1 MKNLLNAL
9 IITLL
14 SFTSYVSYAG
24 GGQPDQ
30 PLYYVIEDP
39 FTINFLRQSDE
50 QARYLQVKVALKSE
64 DPAILSSAENNLPM
78 IQDTLRILFAE
89 QNMDSV
95 KVLKV
100 VPNSRKKLI
109 SVLKPFLKKRRVTA
123 ILKQCIS
130 LPFSGN
136 EQARYLL

>member
-30 PLYYVIEDP
+30 PLYYVIEEP

-50 QARYLQVKVALKSE
+50 QARYLQIKVALKSE

-95 KVLKV
+95 KSLEGRSQLQEEAYQRIKAIFEEETG
-100 VPNSRKKLI
+100 NSNLEA
-109 SVLKPFLKKRRVTA
+109 VYFTTFLW
-123 ILKQCIS
+123 Q
-130 LPFSGN
+130 
-136 EQARYLL
+136 

>member
-24 GGQPDQ
+24 GGQPNQ
-30 PLYYVIEDP
+30 PLYYVIEEA

-95 KVLKV
+95 KSLEGRSQLQEEAYQRIKAIFEEETG
-100 VPNSRKKLI
+100 NSNLEA
-109 SVLKPFLKKRRVTA
+109 VYFTTFLW
-123 ILKQCIS
+123 Q
-130 LPFSGN
+130 
-136 EQARYLL
+136 

>member
-24 GGQPDQ
+24 GGQPNQ
-30 PLYYVIEDP
+30 PLYYVIEEP
-39 FTINFLRQSDE
+39 FTINFLRQSDD
-50 QARYLQVKVALKSE
+50 QARYLQIKVALKSE
-64 DPAILSSAENNLPM
+64 DPAILASAESNLPM

-95 KVLKV
+95 KSLEGRTQLQEEAYQRIKAIFEEETG
-100 VPNSRKKLI
+100 NSNLEA
-109 SVLKPFLKKRRVTA
+109 VYFTTFLW
-123 ILKQCIS
+123 Q
-130 LPFSGN
+130 
-136 EQARYLL
+136 

>member
-30 PLYYVIEDP
+30 PLYYVIEEP

-95 KVLKV
+95 KSLEGRSQLQEEAYQRIKAIFEEETG
-100 VPNSRKKLI
+100 NSNLEA
-109 SVLKPFLKKRRVTA
+109 VYFTTFLW
-123 ILKQCIS
+123 Q
-130 LPFSGN
+130 
-136 EQARYLL
+136 

>member
-24 GGQPDQ
+24 GGQPNQ
-30 PLYYVIEDP
+30 PLYYVIEEP

-50 QARYLQVKVALKSE
+50 QARYLQIKVALKSE
-64 DPAILSSAENNLPM
+64 DPAILTSAESNLPM

-95 KVLKV
+95 KSLEGRTQLQEKAYQRIKAIFEEETG
-100 VPNSRKKLI
+100 NSNLEA
-109 SVLKPFLKKRRVTA
+109 VYFTTFLW
-123 ILKQCIS
+123 Q
-130 LPFSGN
+130 
-136 EQARYLL
+136 

>member
-24 GGQPDQ
+24 GDQPDQ
-30 PLYYVIEDP
+30 PLYYVIEEP

-95 KVLKV
+95 KSLEGRSQLQEEAYQRIKAIFEEETG
-100 VPNSRKKLI
+100 NSNLEA
-109 SVLKPFLKKRRVTA
+109 VYFTTFLW
-123 ILKQCIS
+123 Q
-130 LPFSGN
+130 
-136 EQARYLL
+136 

>member
-30 PLYYVIEDP
+30 PLYYVIEEP
-39 FTINFLRQSDE
+39 FSINFLRQSDE

-95 KVLKV
+95 KSLEGRSQLQEEAYQRIKAIFEEETG
-100 VPNSRKKLI
+100 NSNLEA
-109 SVLKPFLKKRRVTA
+109 VYFTTFLW
-123 ILKQCIS
+123 Q
-130 LPFSGN
+130 
-136 EQARYLL
+136 

>member
-1 MKNLLNAL
+1 MKNLLNAF

-24 GGQPDQ
+24 GGQPNQ
-30 PLYYVIEDP
+30 PLYYVIEEP

-50 QARYLQVKVALKSE
+50 QARYLQIKVALKSE
-64 DPAILSSAENNLPM
+64 DPAILSSAESNLPM

-95 KVLKV
+95 KSLEGRTQLQEEAYQRIKAIFEEETG
-100 VPNSRKKLI
+100 NSNLEA
-109 SVLKPFLKKRRVTA
+109 VYFTTFLW
-123 ILKQCIS
+123 Q
-130 LPFSGN
+130 
-136 EQARYLL
+136 

>member
-24 GGQPDQ
+24 GGQPNQ
-30 PLYYVIEDP
+30 PLYYVIEEP
-39 FTINFLRQSDE
+39 FTINFLRQSDD
-50 QARYLQVKVALKSE
+50 QARYLQIKVALKSE
-64 DPAILSSAENNLPM
+64 DPAILTSAESNLPM

-95 KVLKV
+95 KSLEGRTQLQEKAYQRIKAIFEEETG
-100 VPNSRKKLI
+100 NSNLGA
-109 SVLKPFLKKRRVTA
+109 VYFTTFLW
-123 ILKQCIS
+123 Q
-130 LPFSGN
+130 
-136 EQARYLL
+136 

>member
-30 PLYYVIEDP
+30 PLYYVIEEP

-50 QARYLQVKVALKSE
+50 QARYLQIKVALKSE

-95 KVLKV
+95 KSLEGRSQLQEEAYQRIKAIFEEETGNNNLEAVYFTT
-100 VPNSRKKLI
+100 
-109 SVLKPFLKKRRVTA
+109 FLW
-123 ILKQCIS
+123 Q
-130 LPFSGN
+130 
-136 EQARYLL
+136 

>member
-30 PLYYVIEDP
+30 PLYYVIEEP

-50 QARYLQVKVALKSE
+50 QARYLQVKVALK
-64 DPAILSSAENNLPM
+64 
-78 IQDTLRILFAE
+78 
-89 QNMDSV
+89 
-95 KVLKV
+95 
-100 VPNSRKKLI
+100 
-109 SVLKPFLKKRRVTA
+109 
-123 ILKQCIS
+123 
-130 LPFSGN
+130 
-136 EQARYLL
+136 

>member
-24 GGQPDQ
+24 GGQPNQ
-30 PLYYVIEDP
+30 PLYYVIEEP

-50 QARYLQVKVALKSE
+50 QARYLQIKVALKSE
-64 DPAILSSAENNLPM
+64 DPAILASAESNLPM

-95 KVLKV
+95 KSLEGRTQLQEKAYQRIKAIFEEETG
-100 VPNSRKKLI
+100 NSNLGA
-109 SVLKPFLKKRRVTA
+109 VYFTTFLW
-123 ILKQCIS
+123 Q
-130 LPFSGN
+130 
-136 EQARYLL
+136 

>member
-30 PLYYVIEDP
+30 PLYYVIEEP

-50 QARYLQVKVALKSE
+50 QARYLQIKVALKSE

-95 KVLKV
+95 KSLEGRSQLQEEAYQRIK
-100 VPNSRKKLI
+100 
-109 SVLKPFLKKRRVTA
+109 A
-123 ILKQCIS
+123 I
-130 LPFSGN
+130 FEEESGN
-136 EQARYLL
+136 SNLEAVYFTTFLWQ

>member
-24 GGQPDQ
+24 GGQPNQ
-30 PLYYVIEDP
+30 PLYYVIEEP

-50 QARYLQVKVALKSE
+50 QARYLQIKVALKSE
-64 DPAILSSAENNLPM
+64 DPAILASAESNLPM

-95 KVLKV
+95 KSLEGRTQLQEEAYQRIKAIFEEETG
-100 VPNSRKKLI
+100 NSNLEA
-109 SVLKPFLKKRRVTA
+109 VYFTTFLW
-123 ILKQCIS
+123 Q
-130 LPFSGN
+130 
-136 EQARYLL
+136 

>member
-95 KVLKV
+95 KSLEGRSQLQEEAYQRIKAIFEEETG
-100 VPNSRKKLI
+100 NSNLEA
-109 SVLKPFLKKRRVTA
+109 VYFTTFLW
-123 ILKQCIS
+123 Q
-130 LPFSGN
+130 
-136 EQARYLL
+136 

>member
-30 PLYYVIEDP
+30 PLYYSIEDP
-39 FTINFLRQSDE
+39 FPINVLRQSDE

-64 DPAILSSAENNLPM
+64 DPAILSSAENNLPL

-95 KVLKV
+95 KSLEGRSQLQEEAYQRIKAIFEEETG
-100 VPNSRKKLI
+100 NSNLEA
-109 SVLKPFLKKRRVTA
+109 VYFTTFLW
-123 ILKQCIS
+123 Q
-130 LPFSGN
+130 
-136 EQARYLL
+136 

>member
-1 MKNLLNAL
+1 MNNLLNAL

-24 GGQPDQ
+24 GGQPNQ
-30 PLYYVIEDP
+30 PLYYVIEEP

-50 QARYLQVKVALKSE
+50 QARYLQIKVALKSE
-64 DPAILSSAENNLPM
+64 DPAILTSAESNLPM

-95 KVLKV
+95 KSLEGRSQLQEEAYQRIKAIFEEETG
-100 VPNSRKKLI
+100 NSNLEA
-109 SVLKPFLKKRRVTA
+109 VYFTTFLW
-123 ILKQCIS
+123 Q
-130 LPFSGN
+130 
-136 EQARYLL
+136 

>member
-24 GGQPDQ
+24 GGQPDK
-30 PLYYVIEDP
+30 PLYYVIEEP

-95 KVLKV
+95 KSLEGRSQLQEEAYQRIKAIFEEETG
-100 VPNSRKKLI
+100 NSNLEA
-109 SVLKPFLKKRRVTA
+109 VYFTTFLW
-123 ILKQCIS
+123 Q
-130 LPFSGN
+130 
-136 EQARYLL
+136 

>member
-30 PLYYVIEDP
+30 PLYYVIEEP
-39 FTINFLRQSDE
+39 FTINFLRQSDD
-50 QARYLQVKVALKSE
+50 QARYLQIKVALKSE
-64 DPAILSSAENNLPM
+64 DPAILASAESNLPM

-95 KVLKV
+95 KSLEGRTQLQEEAYQRIKAIFEEETG
-100 VPNSRKKLI
+100 NSNLEA
-109 SVLKPFLKKRRVTA
+109 VYFTTFLW
-123 ILKQCIS
+123 Q
-130 LPFSGN
+130 
-136 EQARYLL
+136 